1 MQEVTY
7 DFGYAE
13 RLSHWLFQADQVGL
27 SEDRPGLY
35 AWYLR
40 PPSDLPDEASCNP
53 YRGVYADRQFKVSAS
68 AALGERM
75 DGHVNRRRTELK
87 NARAGEELDQSLFA
101 SAFAAFAPP
110 VYVGRSI
117 QIRGRLMSHLNSL
130 RNDMGRSTLAAVA
143 DDGETA
149 TPDSDEESA
158 KFGIR
163 MARMLRS
170 GGLAHFRGLFVKVV
184 YAPNNL
190 ATKRVEY
197 VLNRT
202 FHPVLGRL

>member
-1 MQEVTY
+1 VQEVIY

-13 RLSHWLFQADQVGL
+13 QLSHWLFQADQVGL
-27 SEDRPGLY
+27 AEDRPGLY

-53 YRGVYADRQFKVSAS
+53 YRRVYADREFKVSAS
-68 AALGERM
+68 AALGELMEGR
-75 DGHVNRRRTELK
+75 VNRRRTVLRD
-87 NARAGEELDQSLFA
+87 ARAGEELNQSLFA

-117 QIRGRLMSHLNSL
+117 RVHSSL
-130 RNDMGRSTLAAVA
+130 SGVA

-149 TPDSDEESA
+149 TPDTEEESA

-170 GGLAHFRGLFVKVV
+170 EGLDHFRGLFVKVV
-184 YAPNNL
+184 YAPDNL

>member
-13 RLSHWLFQADQVGL
+13 QLSHWLFQADQIAL
-27 SEDRPGLY
+27 AEDRPGLY

-53 YRGVYADRQFKVSAS
+53 YRRVYADREFKVSAS
-68 AALGERM
+68 APLGELM
-75 DGHVNRRRTELK
+75 EGQVNRRRTELK
-87 NARAGEELDQSLFA
+87 EPRAGEELDQSLFA
-101 SAFAAFAPP
+101 TAFAAFAPP
-110 VYVGRSI
+110 IYVGRSI
-117 QIRGRLMSHLNSL
+117 RVRGRLMSHMNSL
-130 RNDMGRSTLAAVA
+130 RNDMGHSSLIGAA
-143 DDGETA
+143 DDGETP
-149 TPDSDEESA
+149 TPDSEEESA

-170 GGLAHFRGLFVKVV
+170 EGLDHFRGLFVKVV
-184 YAPNNL
+184 YASHNL

>member
-1 MQEVTY
+1 MQEVIY
-7 DFGYAE
+7 DFGYGE
-13 RLSHWLFQADQVGL
+13 QLGHWLFQADRVGL
-27 SEDRPGLY
+27 ADERPGLY

-40 PPSDLPDEASCNP
+40 PPSDLPDELSCNP
-53 YRGVYADRQFKVSAS
+53 YRRVYADREFKVSAS
-68 AALGERM
+68 APLGELM
-75 DGHVNRRRTELK
+75 EGQVNRRRTELRS
-87 NARAGEELDQSLFA
+87 ARAGEELDQSLFA

-117 QIRGRLMSHLNSL
+117 RVRGRLMSHMNSL
-130 RNDMGRSTLAAVA
+130 RNDMGRSTLSGVT

-149 TPDSDEESA
+149 TPDSEEESA
-158 KFGIR
+158 KFGSR
-163 MARMLRS
+163 MARMLQS
-170 GGLAHFRGLFVKVV
+170 EGLDHFRGLFVKVV
-184 YAPNNL
+184 YAPDNL

>member
-13 RLSHWLFQADQVGL
+13 QLTHWLFQADQVAL
-27 SEDRPGLY
+27 AEDRPGLY

-53 YRGVYADRQFKVSAS
+53 YRRVYADRKFKVAAS
-68 AALGERM
+68 AALGELM
-75 DGHVNRRRTELK
+75 EGHVNRRRTKL
-87 NARAGEELDQSLFA
+87 NDARVGEELDQSLFA

-117 QIRGRLMSHLNSL
+117 GVRGRLMSHMNSL
-130 RNDMGRSTLAAVA
+130 RNDMGRSILSGAA

-149 TPDSDEESA
+149 TPDSEDEST

-170 GGLAHFRGLFVKVV
+170 EGLDHFRGLFVKVV
-184 YAPNNL
+184 YAPDNL

>member
-13 RLSHWLFQADQVGL
+13 QLSHWLFQADQVGL
-27 SEDRPGLY
+27 AEDRPGLY

-53 YRGVYADRQFKVSAS
+53 YRRVYADREFKVSAT
-68 AALGERM
+68 AALGELM
-75 DGHVNRRRTELK
+75 EGQVNRRRTELR
-87 NARAGEELDQSLFA
+87 NARSGEELDQSLFA

-117 QIRGRLMSHLNSL
+117 RVRGRLMSHMRSL
-130 RNDMGRSTLAAVA
+130 INEMGRGTLNTAA

-149 TPDSDEESA
+149 TPDSEEESA

-170 GGLAHFRGLFVKVV
+170 EALDHFKGLFVKVV
-184 YAPNNL
+184 YASDNL